1 MATFFA
7 PDISTE
13 SSDYF
18 LSEEESKHCIRVLRN
33 VIGSAVHLIDGKGNQ
48 FIAKIVDDHPK
59 RCKLEISEVIS
70 HPKPKNYIHVAMAPT
85 KNMDRIEWFLE
96 KAVELGLSKLTFLKC
111 ENNERNSINS
121 ERLQKIAISAMKQSK
136 QFYLPEVDELISFKQ
151 FIELNPNGYFGHC
164 YEGEKIKLMEIDENR
179 PFLIGPEGDF
189 SNSEVD
195 FAINKGYIAV
205 NLSDNRLRT
214 ETAALTA
221 VFGLNY
227 F

>member
-1 MATFFA
+1 MFCF
-7 PDISTE
+7 
-13 SSDYF
+13 
-18 LSEEESKHCIRVLRN
+18 
-33 VIGSAVHLIDGKGNQ
+33 
-48 FIAKIVDDHPK
+48 
-59 RCKLEISEVIS
+59 
-70 HPKPKNYIHVAMAPT
+70 
-85 KNMDRIEWFLE
+85 
-96 KAVELGLSKLTFLKC
+96 
-111 ENNERNSINS
+111 
-121 ERLQKIAISAMKQSK
+121 
-136 QFYLPEVDELISFKQ
+136 FKQ

-205 NLSDNRLRT
+205 NLIDNRLRT

-221 VFGLNY
+221 VFGVNY